1 MIAEKAP
8 QFLDQFTQ
16 WTAGQADILALAL
29 VGSHARGAATD
40 TSDERW
46 AALPADEGTRQVM
59 QAGMRV
65 LFERGDLLSRH
76 LGNGK

>member
-40 TSDERW
+40 TSD
-46 AALPADEGTRQVM
+46 
-59 QAGMRV
+59 
-65 LFERGDLLSRH
+65 
-76 LGNGK
+76 